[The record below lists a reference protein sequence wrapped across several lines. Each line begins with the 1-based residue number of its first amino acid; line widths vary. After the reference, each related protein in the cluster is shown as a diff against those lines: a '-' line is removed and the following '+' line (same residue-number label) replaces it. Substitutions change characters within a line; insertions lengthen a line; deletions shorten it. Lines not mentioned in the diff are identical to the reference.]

1 MTLRARRDWDKVA
14 AMCESS
20 DIRYF
25 LKRNW
30 GEVVVFS
37 RLFYFRKLGQ
47 DASWTG
53 KIGRSTLSVFGSE
66 WVSAQTDQVGDWTG
80 ELGRRRTAQE
90 TQTNFLY
97 PLSEFP

>member
-1 MTLRARRDWDKVA
+1 MTLRARRDWDKVT

-47 DASWTG
+47 DAFWTG
-53 KIGRSTLSVFGSE
+53 KIGRATLSVWE
-66 WVSAQTDQVGDWTG
+66 CVGVGPD
-80 ELGRRRTAQE
+80 RPSR
-90 TQTNFLY
+90 
-97 PLSEFP
+97 